1 MALNFSNFMVFYNLS
16 DSSYRTFDYKNQ
28 ELKTIKKLCYDCN
41 QFELLTKTMDEHN
54 DESLKSYADELVNSR
69 NEILSSKVLKVPFDY
84 FDNSFKKKDGYA
96 YYRTHSNNVKNFL
109 KRFLNKSYLDF
120 EPITIRPD
128 E

>member
-1 MALNFSNFMVFYNLS
+1 MALHFSNFMVFYKWS

-54 DESLKSYADELVNSR
+54 DESLKSYAVELVNSR
-69 NEILSSKVLKVPFDY
+69 NEILTSKVSKVPFDY

-96 YYRTHSNNVKNFL
+96 YYRTHSKTSKTFKN
-109 KRFLNKSYLDF
+109 DF
-120 EPITIRPD
+120 
-128 E
+128 